1 MVTSVGGEVLFK
13 NRHGARE
20 SHMSAATEQGD
31 SREAEDGGHQRGIGD
46 SSQTLDAAFEAA
58 WTQRRENTAVMA
70 KMSLAFMST
79 THEQSRPSVSTSPL
93 MLYAYSLN
101 SMRATGVA
109 VIISYS
115 VGEDPGAPRGNV
127 A

>member
-1 MVTSVGGEVLFK
+1 MVAGVGGEVLFK

-31 SREAEDGGHQRGIGD
+31 SGEAEDGGHQRGIGD

-58 WTQRRENTAVMA
+58 WIQRRENAAVTA
-70 KMSLAFMST
+70 KMSLAFT
-79 THEQSRPSVSTSPL
+79 SVSTSPL
-93 MLYAYSLN
+93 MLYGHSLN
-101 SMRATGVA
+101 STKATGVA
-109 VIISYS
+109 IIISHA
-115 VGEDPGAPRGNV
+115 VGEDPGTPRGNV